1 MDRWK
6 MELRK
11 KKAKNAELTDDY
23 KKFQFSKI
31 YYGLKD
37 TYPYLSERRDLTY
50 YSK

>member
-23 KKFQFSKI
+23 KKFSVFQDI
-31 YYGLKD
+31 LWA
-37 TYPYLSERRDLTY
+37 
-50 YSK
+50 